1 MTSHRLARGVFVT
14 LVLVIVLCSA
24 GCSSS
29 SVSTSGVKSK
39 SMVLATTTSAEDSG
53 ILKRFVDG
61 FESQT
66 GIEVKAVA
74 VGSGAALF
82 MGRNGDADA
91 MLTHEPVAEKEFM
104 AGGYGESSVDVM
116 HNQFIVVGP
125 ASDPAH
131 VKGSKDAVEAFTR
144 IKNSGKPFV
153 SRGDASGTNAM
164 EMSIWDRAGIKPAWG
179 GYIVSGRSMGDT
191 LRIADAKNAYTLT
204 DTATFTALKGGLSL
218 KPLYEGDPSLIN
230 RYTFIVINPK
240 RFPEANHEA
249 ALALKKY
256 LLSKKTQKMIA
267 SYGKDTFGTVLFYP
281 DALKK

>member
-1 MTSHRLARGVFVT
+1 VKQRGWLAFPV
-14 LVLVIVLCSA
+14 LLLVILAALYCA
-24 GCSSS
+24 GCSSPTID
-29 SVSTSGVKSK
+29 TSGVKKK

-66 GIEVKAVA
+66 GIEVKSVA

-104 AGGYGESSVDVM
+104 AGGYGESEVVVM
-116 HNQFIVVGP
+116 HNQFIIVGP

-131 VKGSKDAVEAFTR
+131 VKGSKDAVEAFKQ
-144 IKNSGKPFV
+144 IKDSGAPFV

-164 EMSIWDRAGIKPAWG
+164 EMSIWDRTGIKPEWN

-204 DTATFTALKGGLSL
+204 DTATFTALKKGLDL
-218 KPLYEGDPSLIN
+218 VMLFEGDPALIN
-230 RYTFIVINPK
+230 RYTFTVINPK
-240 RFPEANHEA
+240 KFPNTNHQA
-249 ALALKKY
+249 ALLLKDY
-256 LLSKKTQKMIA
+256 LLSKKTQEMIA
-267 SYGKDTFGTVLFYP
+267 SYGKNTFGTTLFYP